1 MIWLRIQNYGVVA
14 LAGTTFPIDRQ
25 LSSDLLE
32 FKQPYTNSLDA
43 VSDRDFILEFLSNA
57 SILMMH
63 MSRFCEEMINWCSFE
78 YQFITLSDTFTTG
91 SFYYAPKEKS
101 RYG

>member
-1 MIWLRIQNYGVVA
+1 MAKNTKLWGGRFGRND
-14 LAGTTFPIDRQ
+14 FPIDRQ

-63 MSRFCEEMINWCSFE
+63 MSRF
-78 YQFITLSDTFTTG
+78 
-91 SFYYAPKEKS
+91 AKK
-101 RYG
+101 